1 MDMRIRN
8 LHFAVVWT
16 AALLTAGSS
25 LARADLIYDNGLP
38 GGFLGYWGPDVCTDQ
53 SVGVRFTSTND
64 YAFDEVSLWLMNND
78 WSGSTHP
85 VVRVTLRP
93 DWQQDGQSRP
103 DPAVIEEMF
112 VTVSTIGWLPILET
126 AHSTD
131 HPRLC
136 AGRHY
141 WIVAESAAPCGLDG
155 VWVVSGEDTGFSA
168 NTNNGEWQAGGDGA
182 VPGMQVRAT
191 PLALGDMDGSGI
203 CDLEDVT
210 PFVLALIDQP
220 LTPDHVARADMNCD
234 GAADGRDVQ
243 LFVDALIAN

>member
-1 MDMRIRN
+1 MNERVRI
-8 LHFAVVWT
+8 LLSAAVSA
-16 AALLTAGSS
+16 AALLSVGTSS
-25 LARADLIYDNGLP
+25 VRAELIYDNGLP
-38 GGFLGYWGPDVCTDQ
+38 GGFLGYWGPDVCIDQ
-53 SVGVRFTSTND
+53 SVGVRFTPTSD
-64 YAFDEVSLWLMNND
+64 YTFDEVSLWLMNND
-78 WSGSTHP
+78 WSGLTHP
-85 VVRVTLRP
+85 VVRITLRP
-93 DWQQDGQSRP
+93 DWDQDGQSRP
-103 DPAVIEEMF
+103 DQAVIEEMF

-126 AHSTD
+126 ALSTD

-155 VWVVSGEDTGFSA
+155 VWVMSGEDTGFSA

-191 PLALGDMDGSGI
+191 PFAPGDMDGSGL

-220 LTPDHVARADMNCD
+220 LSPDHLARADLNCD
-234 GAADGRDVQ
+234 GDADGRDIQ
-243 LFVDALIAN
+243 PFVEALIAN